1 MDNFAPPCVTVDVVA
16 SDGARRRL
24 DLDGFAF
31 TASTPASPIR
41 KVRCR
46 STLLQKAKGCVALIS
61 TGKSACRTSPTAA
74 LASLAK
80 KRGPLSSESGP
91 LREQSSATS
100 PNVIHAALTEIPT
113 PANLASAIL
122 LASTRTSMAKT
133 QRRQQVYSSSSSA
146 CSISSVI
153 SMV

>member
-1 MDNFAPPCVTVDVVA
+1 MRCRWR
-16 SDGARRRL
+16 S
-24 DLDGFAF
+24 GFGWGKKEIGFGRFRVHGF
-31 TASTPASPIR
+31 TARFSDSQDALPQHPASKGKGMR
-41 KVRCR
+41 R
-46 STLLQKAKGCVALIS
+46 SDIHRQICLPHIAN
-61 TGKSACRTSPTAA
+61 RRPR
-74 LASLAK
+74 LARK

-113 PANLASAIL
+113 PANLANAIL

-133 QRRQQVYSSSSSA
+133 QRRQQIYSSSSSA